1 MSQAAEAN
9 RSTPPGTPLDRGIL
23 AERGW
28 ALILSLLLIP
38 AILGTNLIYDSLN
51 HGPNRIFLE
60 TPVDRALP
68 VVPIFAI
75 PYVSLIPYIGVSLLV
90 FLFFRVRVYRSAAI
104 TIIVV
109 WFISYA
115 CYFFLQSY
123 IARPQITGVDPFSA
137 MIRTIYASDQPYND
151 FPSLHTSLI
160 CGDRKSTRLNS
171 SHTKIYPLSLHD
183 ALPISADHRRRP
195 VLGNDPDHLRIRPA
209 IQRFSEP
216 AHVADLRR
224 SEEHT
229 SELQSHQDL
238 PSFPPRRS
246 SDLRRS
252 PASTRSRQ

>member
-9 RSTPPGTPLDRGIL
+9 RSTPPGTQLDRGIL

-104 TIIVV
+104 TMIVV

-151 FPSLHTSLI
+151 FPSLHTSLSTI
-160 CGDRKSTRLNS
+160 IAIHWWRFDRRIGIAAAIWT
-171 SHTKIYPLSLHD
+171 
-183 ALPISADHRRRP
+183 ALI
-195 VLGNDPDHLRIRPA
+195 V
-209 IQRFSEP
+209 
-216 AHVADLRR
+216 
-224 SEEHT
+224 
-229 SELQSHQDL
+229 
-238 PSFPPRRS
+238 
-246 SDLRRS
+246 
-252 PASTRSRQ
+252 ASTVLVKQHYLADVAGGLVLATVTSWLVMRATRAA

>member
-1 MSQAAEAN
+1 MSQAAAAN
-9 RSTPPGTPLDRGIL
+9 RSTPPGTQLDRGIL

-38 AILGTNLIYDSLN
+38 AILGTNLIYGSLN
-51 HGPNRIFLE
+51 HGPNRIFME

-104 TIIVV
+104 TMIVV

-137 MIRTIYASDQPYND
+137 MIRTIYASDQPYNE
-151 FPSLHTSLI
+151 FPSLHTSLSTI
-160 CGDRKSTRLNS
+160 IAIHWWRFDRRIGVAAAIWT
-171 SHTKIYPLSLHD
+171 
-183 ALPISADHRRRP
+183 ALI
-195 VLGNDPDHLRIRPA
+195 V
-209 IQRFSEP
+209 
-216 AHVADLRR
+216 
-224 SEEHT
+224 
-229 SELQSHQDL
+229 
-238 PSFPPRRS
+238 
-246 SDLRRS
+246 
-252 PASTRSRQ
+252 ASTVLVKQHYLADVAGGLVLATVTSWLVMRATRAA

>member
-1 MSQAAEAN
+1 MSQAAAAN
-9 RSTPPGTPLDRGIL
+9 RSTPPGTQLDRGIL

-104 TIIVV
+104 TMIVV

-151 FPSLHTSLI
+151 FPSLHTSLSTI
-160 CGDRKSTRLNS
+160 IAIHWWRFDRRIGIAAAIWT
-171 SHTKIYPLSLHD
+171 
-183 ALPISADHRRRP
+183 ALI
-195 VLGNDPDHLRIRPA
+195 V
-209 IQRFSEP
+209 
-216 AHVADLRR
+216 
-224 SEEHT
+224 
-229 SELQSHQDL
+229 
-238 PSFPPRRS
+238 
-246 SDLRRS
+246 
-252 PASTRSRQ
+252 ASTVLVKQHYLADVAGGLVLATGTSWVVMRATRAA